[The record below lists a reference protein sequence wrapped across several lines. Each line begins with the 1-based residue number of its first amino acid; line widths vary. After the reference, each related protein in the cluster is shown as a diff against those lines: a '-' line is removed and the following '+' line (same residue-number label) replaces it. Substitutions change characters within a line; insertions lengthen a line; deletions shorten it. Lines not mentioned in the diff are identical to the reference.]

1 MGERRSLSARA
12 LILGTIVT
20 VAALGLAIVGAVTFV
35 VQFDRVVAEVDARL
49 TGQVEALGEVANLRI
64 VVEDSGTAQE
74 PPDRFA
80 DVSEYLRAAVGRL
93 VPGRHE
99 ASMALIDGDVIFR
112 SRGTLSEAMADDA
125 TFITAAVGVA
135 AESTDASDPV
145 IATARVKGHDLHFTA
160 TNVAIE
166 SEGIYVR
173 AVDIT
178 AELRPLVAAVWTFIA
193 AAIVAIITMFIVGW
207 FVTGRILSPIR
218 HVQETADAISLTDL
232 APRITAQGVGDIS
245 DLTRT
250 VNAMLDRLE
259 TSVDDQRHLLD
270 DVRHEL
276 KTPITIVRGHL
287 EMMDTGDPVDV
298 AATRELGI
306 SELDRMARLVD
317 DIDLLSSAD
326 GDQFAFQ
333 SVGLGALT
341 RRMGDLVQAIS
352 GHTWR
357 LVRVARGSVN
367 ADADRLVQA
376 WLQLAD
382 NAAKYTPLGTPIEI
396 GSEIRSGVACLWV
409 RDHGEGIA
417 PEARER
423 IFRRFDRAGHHRMV
437 GGSGLGLAIVATIAR
452 AHHGTCVATET
463 PGGGATFTI
472 TLPATTARGGTVTH
486 RELAR

>member
-12 LILGTIVT
+12 LILGTIVS

-35 VQFDRVVAEVDARL
+35 VQFDRVVAEVDAGL
-49 TGQVEALGEVANLRI
+49 ADHVEALGEVADLRV
-64 VVEDSGTAQE
+64 VVEDIGTSRE
-74 PPDRFA
+74 PPDQFA
-80 DVSEYLRAAVGRL
+80 DVTEYLRAAVARL
-93 VPGRHE
+93 VPGPHE
-99 ASMALIDGDVIFR
+99 ASMALIDGEVIFR
-112 SRGTLSEAMADDA
+112 TRGALGESIADD
-125 TFITAAVGVA
+125 TAFVAEAVRIAGA
-135 AESTDASDPV
+135 STDATSPV
-145 IATARVKGHDLHFTA
+145 IATARVNNHDLHFTA
-160 TNVAIE
+160 TAVTLE

-173 AVDIT
+173 VVDVA
-178 AELRPLVAAVWTFIA
+178 AELRPLIAALWTFIV
-193 AAIVAIITMFIVGW
+193 AAIATLIAMTIAGW

-259 TSVDDQRHLLD
+259 TSVDDQRRLLD

-287 EMMDTGDPVDV
+287 EMMDAGDPADV
-298 AATRELGI
+298 TATREIGI
-306 SELDRMARLVD
+306 LELDRMTRLVD

-326 GDQFAFQ
+326 GDQFAFH
-333 SVGLGALT
+333 SVGLGTLT
-341 RRMGDLVQAIS
+341 RRMGDLVQAIPD
-352 GHTWR
+352 HTWR
-357 LVRVARGSVN
+357 VVRVARGTID

-382 NAAKYTPLGTPIEI
+382 NAAKYTRAGTPIEI
-396 GSEIRSGVACLWV
+396 GSEIRSGVASLWV

-423 IFRRFDRAGHHRMV
+423 IFRRFDRAGNHRMI

-452 AHHGTCVATET
+452 AHNGTCLATET

-472 TLPATTARGGTVTH
+472 TIPAASLRSSAALP
-486 RELAR
+486 REFVR